1 MSLRHRGCVSFSS
14 LQEQAFNAAAQRDS
28 RIQVRIGEDAK
39 REASAI
45 RAIAVVTM
53 TFLPA
58 TFVSVSSLVRSNTRD
73 ATNGIMQD
81 AL

>member
-1 MSLRHRGCVSFSS
+1 MTYSLYRVLVLH
-14 LQEQAFNAAAQRDS
+14 EQAFNAAAQRDS

-39 REASAI
+39 REASAM

-58 TFVSVSSLVRSNTRD
+58 TFVSVSQRSIV
-73 ATNGIMQD
+73 A
-81 AL
+81 